1 MTDQSFA
8 GGADTAVG
16 PEPGYYPDPSIPG
29 FVRYWGGSAWVPGT
43 SRPAPAEGEVLEPPR
58 FAARRPG
65 AGAGALAGVRPVPP
79 PAPAR
84 EPEPAASDGGGG
96 AGERASGDTGPVYLD
111 QTEGGASFVVGPRME
126 PVVEP
131 AVEPVVQPVGGPV
144 FRTGGEEAG
153 GPGASG
159 VSGEPSMAVDA
170 SGWQVDP
177 RAQRGLME
185 TGGAPRW
192 VSWGVLPEAPGE
204 EEGRAG
210 EGRTPVDEAA
220 AVDADP
226 VAVGA
231 AGGPAAVLVAGV
243 PAAPAATTSTTAP
256 ASPAFPGSSASSDS
270 LASSASSASPVSSV
284 AVRAPERATVAE
296 PVLAVSA
303 PASEEPGKAAEAG
316 AAQAPAPAP
325 TPAAHPQRQ
334 AAKRR
339 RPAPAP
345 PAGLGRRLAARA
357 VDTAVLAV
365 VATAAG
371 IPLGNSVSDHIQQ
384 KLDQARM
391 ASALSRHEVQVWLV
405 DDVVVGKIAV
415 LLGILLFV
423 SLLYE
428 VLPTA
433 RTGQTFGKRL
443 TGIRVADAAASPSA
457 AVRTRL
463 SLGRSLLRWAV
474 RQLSLF
480 VPVALLWPLL
490 DRSAR
495 RGWHDRAARTR
506 VVRD

>member
-1 MTDQSFA
+1 MTDQPFA

-43 SRPAPAEGEVLEPPR
+43 SRPAPADGEVLEPPR

-65 AGAGALAGVRPVPP
+65 AGAGAPAGARSVPPPGVRSVPP
-79 PAPAR
+79 PASPAR
-84 EPEPAASDGGGG
+84 GPEPAPPDDGGG
-96 AGERASGDTGPVYLD
+96 AGVRACGDTGPVYLD
-111 QTEGGASFVVGPRME
+111 QTEGGASFVIGPRME
-126 PVVEP
+126 S
-131 AVEPVVQPVGGPV
+131 VGGPV
-144 FRTGGEEAG
+144 FRAAGEPG
-153 GPGASG
+153 GPGAP
-159 VSGEPSMAVDA
+159 GEPGTLDA
-170 SGWQVDP
+170 FGWQVDP
-177 RAQRGLME
+177 QAQRGLME

-204 EEGRAG
+204 DGGRAD

-226 VAVGA
+226 VAAGA
-231 AGGPAAVLVAGV
+231 AAGPAAVPEAVV
-243 PAAPAATTSTTAP
+243 PAASDD
-256 ASPAFPGSSASSDS
+256 AFR
-270 LASSASSASPVSSV
+270 SV
-284 AVRAPERATVAE
+284 TLRPTIAE
-296 PVLAVSA
+296 PVPLVPV
-303 PASEEPGKAAEAG
+303 PASEEPEEAAEAPP
-316 AAQAPAPAP
+316 AAAPARA
-325 TPAAHPQRQ
+325 PAATPEPAARPQRP
-334 AAKRR
+334 ATTRR

-345 PAGLGRRLAARA
+345 PAGLGRRLAARV

-371 IPLGNSVSDHIQQ
+371 IPLGGSVSDHIQQ

-443 TGIRVADAAASPSA
+443 AGIRVADTAASPSA

-463 SLGRSLLRWAV
+463 SLGRSLLRWTV
-474 RQLSLF
+474 RQLSLLL
-480 VPVALLWPLL
+480 PVALLWPLL
-490 DRSAR
+490 DRPAR

>member
-96 AGERASGDTGPVYLD
+96 AGGAGERASGDTGPVYLD

-131 AVEPVVQPVGGPV
+131 VGGPVVQPVGGPV

-226 VAVGA
+226 VAVGV
-231 AGGPAAVLVAGV
+231 AGGPAAVLVGGV

-256 ASPAFPGSSASSDS
+256 AS
-270 LASSASSASPVSSV
+270 LASSASPVSSV
-284 AVRAPERATVAE
+284 AVWAPERATVAE

-303 PASEEPGKAAEAG
+303 PASEGPGKAAEAG

-325 TPAAHPQRQ
+325 TPAARPQRQ

-345 PAGLGRRLAARA
+345 PAGLGRRLVARA

-463 SLGRSLLRWAV
+463 SLGRSLLRWVV
-474 RQLSLF
+474 RQLSLL